1 MLHNALNTA
10 LTQAM
15 GEPTCCKGSSWVLE
29 RDLGH
34 AKGFEYLLG
43 RCSRCGAPSMSVFC
57 VASGIS
63 GYERVTPDDVEAIR
77 SIPDGPE
84 LKEFVRR
91 WGNENL

>member
-1 MLHNALNTA
+1 
-10 LTQAM
+10 
-15 GEPTCCKGSSWVLE
+15 
-29 RDLGH
+29 
-34 AKGFEYLLG
+34 
-43 RCSRCGAPSMSVFC
+43 MSVFC